1 MKQSQ
6 IAFQIITSHQLTKSA
21 LKKGLDIQSKLVD
34 IKNIT
39 MVNVNFSR
47 EPDECELYVIE
58 VGHILSHLLLN
69 CEQLIQCILF
79 LSIFSPTKKMKE
91 HGITESHIL
100 QYNIEN
106 YLIRTQSIYDRILN
120 LINVV
125 FRLEISP
132 RKCTDKAVSKN
143 IDLKETDIPS
153 KLQKLNNLLSK
164 YKLERN
170 VIVHHK
176 AYQEDELR
184 KIEMYHLL
192 ISKNDQ
198 INSPDYKFFQ
208 IIAKDL
214 TQEFIMRKSEE
225 FEQFN
230 ETLFVELA
238 LLFDSLE
245 PIYHNLQNSLY
256 LKCGY

>member
-1 MKQSQ
+1 MNQSQ
-6 IAFQIITSHQLTKSA
+6 IAFQRLTSHQLTKSA
-21 LKKGLDIQSKLVD
+21 LKKGFDIQSKLVD
-34 IKNIT
+34 VKNIT
-39 MVNVNFSR
+39 MVDVSFSR
-47 EPDECELYVIE
+47 EPDEYELYVIK
-58 VGHILSHLLLN
+58 VGHTLIHLLLN

-79 LSIFSPTKKMKE
+79 LSIFSPTKEMKE
-91 HGITESHIL
+91 HGITQSHIL

-120 LINVV
+120 LINIV
-125 FRLEISP
+125 FRLGISP

-176 AYQEDELR
+176 SYQEDELR

-192 ISKNDQ
+192 ISKNEQ
-198 INSPDYKFFQ
+198 IKSPDYKFFQ

-214 TQEFIMRKSEE
+214 TQEFITRKSEE

-245 PIYHNLQNSLY
+245 PIYHNRQNSLY